1 MASWHKLTQH
11 LLRVDSLIYDS
22 TIWNLTLFTFL
33 KLECTGMGS
42 TPVGHVLYTASNETS
57 HVCLYLKAD
66 VIQTQGQNIRN
77 MSKTR
82 SKNTSNT
89 ESKTREL
96 DWETLWT
103 RSLILTVFTIFLLY
117 SINIKYIWYDMNNN
131 WRDLRISADKHQ
143 PVAISCQW
151 NASYWISR
159 L

>member
-42 TPVGHVLYTASNETS
+42 TTVGHVLYTASNETS

-77 MSKTR
+77 KTR

-103 RSLILTVFTIFLLY
+103 RNLFLTVFKIFLIN
-117 SINIKYIWYDMNNN
+117 SINIDKYIWYDMNNN
-131 WRDLRISADKHQ
+131 WRDLWISVEKHQ
-143 PVAISCQW
+143 VAIGC
-151 NASYWISR
+151 
-159 L
+159 